1 MFAYNAQIGLLF
13 ATGFNLAMLVFEI
26 TPFHQYRAI
35 ASLKQKVPRAYVYDN
50 SAKLE

>member
-35 ASLKQKVPRAYVYDN
+35 AAIASLYQKVPRADVYDN
-50 SAKLE
+50 SA